1 MVKVRILAWVSGLP
15 KWLGERRFE
24 MGEGEKR
31 KFLSFFRF
39 HLSPFPQKRL
49 ILRLLEYLKLEHFWT
64 ELHIFTEFCFGWLP
78 QMAAIKKIV
87 ELLPISSIG
96 TNPISRNGYGPDW

>member
-1 MVKVRILAWVSGLP
+1 
-15 KWLGERRFE
+15 

-64 ELHIFTEFCFGWLP
+64 ELHIFTEFCFG
-78 QMAAIKKIV
+78 
-87 ELLPISSIG
+87 
-96 TNPISRNGYGPDW
+96 